1 MTLSLRYIAFICSLL
16 VVAKIGAV
24 EVTVEVLTK
33 SGSALRNTVVYL
45 EPQSPVSTTK
55 TTSSAIMDQV
65 NSQFVPHILVV
76 QKGTLIDFPNSDSIK
91 HHVYSFS
98 PAKTFELQLYKDKEP
113 APQLF
118 DQAGRVEMGCNV
130 HDWMLGYIYVVDT
143 PFFGKTNKHGIV
155 TLDVPAGEYRVQI
168 RQPRIQDDLSTL
180 VQSVSVVNKHAIQF
194 NLTKTLL
201 PSRDL
206 FEQNLDDFSDYD

>member
-1 MTLSLRYIAFICSLL
+1 MTLSVRYSSFIFVLFVL
-16 VVAKIGAV
+16 ANVNAA
-24 EVTVEVLTK
+24 ELTVEVISK
-33 SGSALRNTVVYL
+33 SGAPLRNTVVYVESDTPL
-45 EPQSPVSTTK
+45 EHTAPAP
-55 TTSSAIMDQV
+55 SAIMDQV

-98 PAKTFELQLYKDKEP
+98 PAKTFELQLYKDQEP
-113 APQLF
+113 EPQLF

-143 PFFGKTNKHGIV
+143 PYFGKTNQHGRI
-155 TLDVPAGEYRVQI
+155 TFNLPEGQYTVQI
-168 RQPRIQDDLSTL
+168 RQPRIQDDLADLQQTVRVTQPSSISFHL
-180 VQSVSVVNKHAIQF
+180 H
-194 NLTKTLL
+194 TKLL

-206 FEQNLDDFSDYD
+206 FEQNLDEFSDYD